1 MYTRQIFVSSVF
13 LFLLALCLVALLPPR
28 GSPPPG
34 LFFQPLLSPV
44 SSRSGM
50 EHDSAG
56 GECDYSDGRWVR
68 DDDAGVAPPYNED
81 CPFLDPGFRCMQNGR
96 RDDSFRYWRWRPHR
110 CHLPK
115 FNATEMLE
123 RSRNG
128 RIVFA
133 GDSIGRNQW
142 ESMVC
147 MLAGASPAGASRVY
161 EQSGKPI
168 SRHKGYLSMVFADY
182 NLSVEYYRAPM
193 VVMVDRLPTN
203 VTSHDSGGVR
213 GAIRLDVLPRH
224 ADRWAGA
231 DVLVLNTGHWW
242 NVHKTAKAGNYF
254 MVGDRLNKS
263 MDIKE
268 AFRLSLETVKDWEL
282 RSAQCSK
289 SFFFFR
295 SYSPSHY
302 SNGTWN
308 TGGSCAG
315 QQDPLTTTTTTDHWG
330 EEYSWI
336 NMMIAKTTERIRTR
350 RRKARFLN
358 ITHMT
363 ELRPDGHPSRHRE
376 PGTPPDAPEDCSH
389 WCLPGIPDTWN
400 EVLYAHLVSMGYD
413 TRRKHK

>member
-1 MYTRQIFVSSVF
+1 MHVGHAVASSVC
-13 LFLLALCLVALLPPR
+13 LFLLALSIAALLPH
-28 GSPPPG
+28 GPPPPRTSS
-34 LFFQPLLSPV
+34 FFQARVPPPAIG
-44 SSRSGM
+44 RT
-50 EHDSAG
+50 SAEYHG
-56 GECDYSDGRWVR
+56 GCDYSDGRWVR
-68 DDDAGVAPPYNED
+68 DEALAAAYMED
-81 CPFLDPGFRCMQNGR
+81 CPFLDPGFRCARNGR
-96 RDDSFRYWRWRPHR
+96 RHTSFRQWRWQPRR
-110 CHLPK
+110 CRLPK
-115 FNATEMLE
+115 FNATDMLE

-147 MLAGASPAGASRVY
+147 MLAGAVPAGGAGVY

-168 SRHKGYLSMVFADY
+168 SRHKGYLSMVFAAY

-193 VVMVDRLPTN
+193 IVMVDRFHHANAP
-203 VTSHDSGGVR
+203 SGGRVR
-213 GAIRLDVLPRH
+213 GAVRLDALPRH

-242 NVHKTAKAGNYF
+242 NPHKTVRAGNYF
-254 MVGDRLNKS
+254 MVGGRLNRT

-268 AFRLSLETVKDWEL
+268 AFGLSLQTIKDWEL
-282 RSAQCSK
+282 SSVRRSK
-289 SFFFFR
+289 SYFFFR

-302 SNGTWN
+302 SNGTWD
-308 TGGSCAG
+308 TGGSCAD
-315 QQDPLTTTTTTDHWG
+315 QQDPLTTDQLQLG

-336 NMMIAKTTERIRTR
+336 NEMIAKTTQGIRSHG
-350 RRKARFLN
+350 RKAHFLN

-389 WCLPGIPDTWN
+389 WCLPGVPDTWN
-400 EVLYAHLVSMGYD
+400 EVLYAQLLSTGYD
-413 TRRKHK
+413 TRRKPR

>member
-1 MYTRQIFVSSVF
+1 MHARHVFVSSVLSVF

-28 GSPPPG
+28 GSPPPRS
-34 LFFQPLLSPV
+34 FFQPWLPPLG
-44 SSRSGM
+44 SRSGTAA
-50 EHDSAG
+50 HGS
-56 GECDYSDGRWVR
+56 ECDYSDGRWVR
-68 DDDAGVAPPYNED
+68 DAGATLYMED
-81 CPFLDPGFRCMQNGR
+81 CPFLDPGFRCLRSGR
-96 RDDSFRYWRWRPHR
+96 RDGEFRHWRWQPRR
-110 CHLPK
+110 CPIPK

-147 MLAGASPAGASRVY
+147 MLAGSGASPPARVY

-193 VVMVDRLPTN
+193 VVMVDRFPAN
-203 VTSHDSGGVR
+203 GSGSSGVR
-213 GAIRLDVLPRH
+213 GAIRLDVLSQH

-242 NVHKTAKAGNYF
+242 NVHKTVKAGNYF
-254 MVGDRLNKS
+254 MVGDRLNKT

-268 AFRLSLETVKDWEL
+268 AFRVSLQTVKDWEL
-282 RSAQCSK
+282 SSARFSK
-289 SFFFFR
+289 SYFFFR

-315 QQDPLTTTTTTDHWG
+315 QRDPLITTDHFG
-330 EEYSWI
+330 EEDSWI
-336 NMMIAKTTERIRTR
+336 NAMIAKTTEGIRSHG
-350 RRKARFLN
+350 RKARFLN

-363 ELRPDGHPSRHRE
+363 ELRPDGHPSRYRE
-376 PGTPPDAPEDCSH
+376 PGTPLDAPEDCSH
-389 WCLPGIPDTWN
+389 WCLPGVPDTWN
-400 EVLYAHLVSMGYD
+400 EVLYAELLSMGFG
-413 TRRKHK
+413 TRTKHR

>member
-1 MYTRQIFVSSVF
+1 MHARHVFVSSIFSVL

-28 GSPPPG
+28 RPPPPRS
-34 LFFQPLLSPV
+34 FFQPWLPPV
-44 SSRSGM
+44 ST
-50 EHDSAG
+50 EHGSAVG
-56 GECDYSDGRWVR
+56 NNECDYSDGRWVR
-68 DDDAGVAPPYNED
+68 DAAAGGGATAYTED
-81 CPFLDPGFRCMQNGR
+81 CPFLDPGFRCLRNGR
-96 RDDSFRYWRWRPHR
+96 GDGEFRHWRWQPRR
-110 CHLPK
+110 CDLPK

-147 MLAGASPAGASRVY
+147 MLAGGGEAPPARVY

-193 VVMVDRLPTN
+193 VVMVDRFPGN
-203 VTSHDSGGVR
+203 NGDGGMR

-242 NVHKTAKAGNYF
+242 NVHKTVKAGNYF
-254 MVGDRLNKS
+254 MVGDRLNKT

-268 AFRLSLETVKDWEL
+268 AFRLSLQTVKDWEL
-282 RSAQCSK
+282 SSARFSK
-289 SFFFFR
+289 SYFFFR

-315 QQDPLTTTTTTDHWG
+315 QRNPLTTMDHFG

-336 NMMIAKTTERIRTR
+336 NTMIAKMTEGIRSR

-363 ELRPDGHPSRHRE
+363 ELRPDGHPSQHRE
-376 PGTPPDAPEDCSH
+376 PGTPLDAPEDCSH
-389 WCLPGIPDTWN
+389 WCLPGVPDTWN
-400 EVLYAHLVSMGYD
+400 EVLYAHLLSMGYD
-413 TRRKHK
+413 KRKQK

>member
-1 MYTRQIFVSSVF
+1 
-13 LFLLALCLVALLPPR
+13 LFR
-28 GSPPPG
+28 
-34 LFFQPLLSPV
+34 
-44 SSRSGM
+44 
-50 EHDSAG
+50 
-56 GECDYSDGRWVR
+56 
-68 DDDAGVAPPYNED
+68 
-81 CPFLDPGFRCMQNGR
+81 
-96 RDDSFRYWRWRPHR
+96 
-110 CHLPK
+110 

-147 MLAGASPAGASRVY
+147 MLAGASPAGTSRVY

-168 SRHKGYLSMVFADY
+168 SRHKGYLSMIFADY
-182 NLSVEYYRAPM
+182 NPSVEYYRAPM

-203 VTSHDSGGVR
+203 ATGDGSGGVR

-268 AFRLSLETVKDWEL
+268 AFRLSLETVRDWEL

-289 SFFFFR
+289 RYFFFR

-302 SNGTWN
+302 
-308 TGGSCAG
+308 
-315 QQDPLTTTTTTDHWG
+315 
-330 EEYSWI
+330 
-336 NMMIAKTTERIRTR
+336 R
-350 RRKARFLN
+350 
-358 ITHMT
+358 
-363 ELRPDGHPSRHRE
+363 
-376 PGTPPDAPEDCSH
+376 
-389 WCLPGIPDTWN
+389 
-400 EVLYAHLVSMGYD
+400 
-413 TRRKHK
+413 